1 MSKTCSFIK
10 AGAILGG
17 TIIVTAAVAP
27 LFLPNQNVKPLTSAQ
42 AAEITAQTMNSKCA
56 DCHKPGTH
64 ISELVN
70 TLSGGLLARHIRDG
84 QRSYNMEE
92 PPTAVTLSKLEHV
105 LQINSM
111 PPTSYTMVHWGST
124 LTLREK
130 NAMLQWIKN
139 ERLKI
144 FGDMV
149 GEEYA
154 LSPLAPIPDA
164 LPTDPAKVALGYKLF
179 HDVRLS
185 TDNTVSCASCHSLEK
200 AGTDNLP
207 TSTGVRGQKG
217 GINAP
222 TVFNAAFH
230 AKQFWDGRAA
240 NLQEQAGGPP
250 LNPVEMGYEHPD
262 DWKKIAA
269 KLDQDTAFAAE
280 FKKVYPQGFTGE
292 TITNAIAE
300 YEKTLI
306 TPNSP
311 FDRYLKGDENAIS
324 ENAKKG
330 YKLFLK
336 LGCQTCH
343 TGPAMGGQSFEYA
356 DLKGDFFAGR
366 AKTNDDNGLMNFSKK
381 ESDRHRFRVP
391 TLRNVELTWPYM
403 HDASAQTLEE
413 AITKM
418 YHYQLGYDKLDKKE
432 VRLLVAFLKTLTG
445 EYNGKPVQGEVCPAS

>member
-1 MSKTCSFIK
+1 MT
-10 AGAILGG
+10 GVQ
-17 TIIVTAAVAP
+17 TV
-27 LFLPNQNVKPLTSAQ
+27 LF
-42 AAEITAQTMNSKCA
+42 
-56 DCHKPGTH
+56 
-64 ISELVN
+64 
-70 TLSGGLLARHIRDG
+70 
-84 QRSYNMEE
+84 RS
-92 PPTAVTLSKLEHV
+92 
-105 LQINSM
+105 
-111 PPTSYTMVHWGST
+111 
-124 LTLREK
+124 
-130 NAMLQWIKN
+130 
-139 ERLKI
+139 
-144 FGDMV
+144 
-149 GEEYA
+149 
-154 LSPLAPIPDA
+154 
-164 LPTDPAKVALGYKLF
+164 DPAKVALGYKLF

-207 TSTGVRGQKG
+207 TSTGVRSQKG

-445 EYNGKPVQGEVCPAS
+445 EYNGKPVQGEVCRSEERRVGKECRSRWSPYH

>member
-1 MSKTCSFIK
+1 MMT
-10 AGAILGG
+10 
-17 TIIVTAAVAP
+17 
-27 LFLPNQNVKPLTSAQ
+27 
-42 AAEITAQTMNSKCA
+42 
-56 DCHKPGTH
+56 HK
-64 ISELVN
+64 L
-70 TLSGGLLARHIRDG
+70 LLAALMGSVCISCGH
-84 QRSYNMEE
+84 
-92 PPTAVTLSKLEHV
+92 PPHKG
-105 LQINSM
+105 
-111 PPTSYTMVHWGST
+111 GS
-124 LTLREK
+124 EK
-130 NAMLQWIKN
+130 
-139 ERLKI
+139 E
-144 FGDMV
+144 
-149 GEEYA
+149 
-154 LSPLAPIPDA
+154 
-164 LPTDPAKVALGYKLF
+164 ALGKLLF
-179 HDVRLS
+179 HDTSLS
-185 TDNTVSCASCHSLEK
+185 EPSGQSCATCHAVS
-200 AGTDNLP
+200 
-207 TSTGVRGQKG
+207 RGFADEQSRAISEG
-217 GINAP
+217 AVQGLFSQRNSMS
-222 TVFNAAFH
+222 VCYAAFVPELH
-230 AKQFWDGRAA
+230 YDDEDESYVGGLFWDGRSPS
-240 NLQEQAGGPP
+240 LRDQAGVPL